1 MACLRHHCFEML
13 QPHPCLRL
21 SRIHFMDHAHCA
33 GSTFDAVTA
42 LEVIEHVADPQGF
55 LASLAA
61 LAKPWGAVCLSTLNR
76 TPRSYAVGIVGAERI
91 AGLLPVGTH
100 DWEQFL
106 TPGAVTRKMAAL
118 GSRG

>member
-1 MACLRHHCFEML
+1 VLLTRPPA
-13 QPHPCLRL
+13 L
-21 SRIHFMDHAHCA
+21 SVSHLA
-33 GSTFDAVTA
+33 GATFDAVTA

-61 LAKPWGAVCLSTLNR
+61 LVKPWGAVCLSTINR
-76 TPRSYAVGIVGAERI
+76 TPRSYAVAVVGAERI

-106 TPGAVTRKMAAL
+106 TPGAGIAPDVGSYL
-118 GSRG
+118 GSKSGFKPKELRM